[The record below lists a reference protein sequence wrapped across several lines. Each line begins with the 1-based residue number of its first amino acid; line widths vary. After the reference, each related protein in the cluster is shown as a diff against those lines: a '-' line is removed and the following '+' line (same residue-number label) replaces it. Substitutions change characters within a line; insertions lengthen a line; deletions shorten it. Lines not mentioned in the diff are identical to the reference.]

1 MERNVKEVVIEL
13 SFKREVGLRD
23 LGGQLYL
30 SLYLTSYGRVFLTV
44 DGNGTS
50 AVFQVVGPK

>member
-1 MERNVKEVVIEL
+1 MKEVVIEL

-23 LGGQLYL
+23 LGRQLYL
-30 SLYLTSYGRVFLTV
+30 SLYLTSYGRVFLAV